1 MRDLPIG
8 MSYCPG
14 EWLTFPDM
22 LSRVES
28 ILKMVAEER
37 RRGSLP
43 KAATLSMAA
52 SMKKSRNEG
61 PQVCAVSKHSYHGK
75 VGKKVKA
82 KVLEGMEAVH
92 MKLTTEDCS
101 AIAAA
106 LHLDTSRRHS
116 VTISQIYPSC
126 FR

>member
-1 MRDLPIG
+1 MDTHSIDHASAKGKRFSGWVDDLAWMRDLPID

-22 LSRVES
+22 LSRAEY

-43 KAATLSMAA
+43 KTATLSMAA

-61 PQVCAVSKHSYHGK
+61 PQVCAVSKHSYM
-75 VGKKVKA
+75 VKQA
-82 KVLEGMEAVH
+82 RK
-92 MKLTTEDCS
+92 
-101 AIAAA
+101 
-106 LHLDTSRRHS
+106 
-116 VTISQIYPSC
+116 
-126 FR
+126 